1 MTMVF
6 ASENSLV
13 SVIRRHAV
21 LAYFVLAYLIA
32 WGGILLV
39 ALPVGGLAAAPEAL
53 APLAGPVFIA
63 MALGPS
69 LASIILTA
77 LLDGRAG
84 LRALFGGVVRWRI
97 GVRYYAAALFVV
109 PAVALLVLLV
119 FSGFSSVYTPAFL
132 AGGGATL
139 LLTGL
144 VFGLVAGAFEEL
156 GWTGF
161 AAARLLSGHTVVAT
175 ALLIG
180 VLHGVWHLLAGYYWG
195 DGASYG
201 LLFIPYF
208 IMAWIVALVALRL
221 LIVWLYRRTGSTL
234 IAMLAHAGN
243 TGGLLMLWPTGTSPS
258 EQTLWTAVF
267 AVMLLGVVAAL
278 VRVRGTGDRPLT
290 PRSSS

>member
-13 SVIRRHAV
+13 SVIRRHPV

-39 ALPVGGLAAAPEAL
+39 ALPVGGLSASPEAL

-69 LASIILTA
+69 LASVILTA

-84 LRALFGGVVRWRI
+84 LRALFGGVRRWRI
-97 GVRYYAAALFVV
+97 GIRYYAAALFVV
-109 PAVALLVLLV
+109 PAVALLVLFA
-119 FSGFSSVYTPAFL
+119 FSAFSPVYTPAFL
-132 AGGGATL
+132 AGGGVPL
-139 LLTGL
+139 LLTGV
-144 VFGLVAGAFEEL
+144 VFGLVAGGFEEL

-161 AAARLLSGHTVVAT
+161 AAPRLLSGHTVVAT

-180 VLHGVWHLLAGYYWG
+180 VPHGIWHLLAGYYWG
-195 DGASYG
+195 EGASYG

-243 TGGLLMLWPTGTSPS
+243 TGGLLMLWPTGTSPF

-267 AVMLLGVVAAL
+267 AVALLGVVAAL
-278 VRVRGTGDRPLT
+278 VWVRGAGNRFTS
-290 PRSSS
+290 RSSS

>member
-13 SVIRRHAV
+13 SVIRRHPV

-39 ALPVGGLAAAPEAL
+39 ALPVGGLSASPEAL

-69 LASIILTA
+69 LASVILTA

-84 LRALFGGVVRWRI
+84 LRALFGGVRRWRI
-97 GVRYYAAALFVV
+97 GIRYYAAALFVV
-109 PAVALLVLLV
+109 PAVALLVLFA
-119 FSGFSSVYTPAFL
+119 FSAFSPVYTPAFL
-132 AGGGATL
+132 AGGGVPL
-139 LLTGL
+139 LLTGV
-144 VFGLVAGAFEEL
+144 VFGLVAGGFEEL

-161 AAARLLSGHTVVAT
+161 AAPRLLSGHTVVGA

-180 VLHGVWHLLAGYYWG
+180 VPHGIWHLLAGYYWG
-195 DGASYG
+195 EGASYG

-243 TGGLLMLWPTGTSPS
+243 TGGLLMLWPTGTSPF

-267 AVMLLGVVAAL
+267 AVALLGVVAAL
-278 VRVRGTGDRPLT
+278 VWVRGAGNRFTS
-290 PRSSS
+290 RSSS